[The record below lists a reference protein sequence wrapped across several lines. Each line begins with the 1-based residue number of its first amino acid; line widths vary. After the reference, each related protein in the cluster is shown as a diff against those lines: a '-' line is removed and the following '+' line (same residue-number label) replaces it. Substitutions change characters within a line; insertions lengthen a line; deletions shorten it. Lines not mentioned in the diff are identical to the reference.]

1 MASFNLHNELVPFA
15 MPWTAMAHGRIM
27 SALNGKQANS
37 QLNFGYSTEF
47 EGGIT
52 MPFNLNNRSFLK
64 LIDFSKRDLVYI
76 LDLARDL
83 KRAKYAGTEVQ
94 HLRGKNIVLIFE
106 KASTRTRCAFEVA
119 AYDQGANV
127 TYLDPAGSHMGRKES
142 VKDTARVLGRMYD
155 AIEYRGS
162 GQHIVEELAEYAGVP
177 VFNGLTDEF
186 HPTQVVA
193 DLMTMREYMP
203 QPWHDFSYAHVGDA
217 RSNMGNSLM
226 IAGCMMG
233 MDVRI
238 GAPRNLWP
246 DEELIEYARKLEKVN
261 MGTLTLTEDPI
272 EAVSGVQFIHTDV
285 WVSMG
290 EPAEIW
296 EERIKLLKPYQ
307 VNAGLMAASGNP
319 RVRFMH
325 CLPAFHNLETQL
337 GRDIKEQFG
346 LDAMEVTEEVFES
359 LAGIQFEQAENRVH
373 SIKALLVATLGNQ

>member
-1 MASFNLHNELVPFA
+1 
-15 MPWTAMAHGRIM
+15 
-27 SALNGKQANS
+27 
-37 QLNFGYSTEF
+37 
-47 EGGIT
+47 
-52 MPFNLNNRSFLK
+52 MPFNLKNRSFLK
-64 LIDFSKRDLVYI
+64 LIDFTKRDLTYI

-83 KRAKYAGTEVQ
+83 KRAKYSGNEVQ
-94 HLRGKNIVLIFE
+94 DLKGKNIALIFE

-127 TYLDPAGSHMGRKES
+127 TYLDPAGSHMGKKES

-162 GQHIVEELAEYAGVP
+162 SQHIVEELAEYAGVP

-186 HPTQVVA
+186 HPTQMCA

-203 QPWHDFSYAHVGDA
+203 QPWHDFKYAYLGDA

-226 IAGCMMG
+226 IAGCLMG

-238 GAPRNLWP
+238 AAPRQLWP
-246 DEELIEYARKLEKVN
+246 NEELLAYARELEKLN
-261 MGTLTLTEDPI
+261 KGTLTLTEDPC

-290 EPAEIW
+290 ESAEVW
-296 EERIKLLKPYQ
+296 KERVNLLLPYQ
-307 VNAGLMAASGNP
+307 VNAELMAASGNP

-325 CLPAFHNLETQL
+325 CLPAFHNLDTEV
-337 GRDIKEQFG
+337 GREIHEQFG
-346 LDAMEVTEEVFES
+346 LQAMEVTEEVFES
-359 LAGIQFEQAENRVH
+359 AAGIQFEQAENRVH
-373 SIKALLVATLGNQ
+373 SIKALLVATLGSQ